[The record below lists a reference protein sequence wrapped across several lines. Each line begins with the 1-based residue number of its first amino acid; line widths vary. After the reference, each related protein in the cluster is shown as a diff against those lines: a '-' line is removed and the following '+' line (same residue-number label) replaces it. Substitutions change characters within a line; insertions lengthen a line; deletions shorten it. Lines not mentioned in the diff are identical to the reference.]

1 MCSVPLIYDSNSASA
16 VPNVMSESNNYMM
29 PFYEG
34 IDLYREQ
41 QQIIG
46 SQQQQQLAQQQQPQ
60 AGSMQQVH
68 SHPAGVNGNQQYWYG
83 YASRSAPSIGLLH
96 QTQVA
101 SQQFFNPSNVLA
113 SWTRPYSSH
122 YSQLPCQQ
130 TYQSHIPQSQ
140 SQSYIQHP
148 ALTQQQFQQYSSTKQ
163 HLARQPQQSS
173 KHVHL
178 RQNRQPQQNSSSEQH
193 LPQNPSPKQQLQH
206 SPLEQQEY
214 SSTHHLQQLPSPNQH
229 LQYPSPQQLSQQLS
243 PQQQLQYSPPQEHL
257 PQESSPQQHFQQTS
271 PSLQQHVQ
279 LEPSQKQHMQ
289 QDMMQWMNAE
299 SAGIEIGN
307 QHSAPAITTNMNSN
321 ISGSMSSS
329 VNESIENTNGS
340 ANESV
345 TGSINGSVNSSVHS
359 QHNSPSTTTHEDFNL
374 SSTCGNTDLTYS
386 GKLSQSV
393 SYDYDNL
400 LLGLLAGFSLEL
412 LGKNMS
418 TTGLT
423 DISTPAPDNQDL
435 SSSPRTSMKDKP
447 TYTPRNLH
455 RRSPYEWMKRPSYQ
469 SQPNP
474 GKTRTKDK
482 YRVVYSDYQRLEL
495 EKEFL
500 SSNRYITIKRKAEIA
515 ELLQLTERQVKIWFQ
530 NRRAK
535 ERKILK
541 RREEQITR
549 HQTTP
554 LEGRAEAATS
564 FPGVPGG
571 MGGMLGGLI
580 HTNDST
586 SSSMQLAA
594 PLVPSS
600 HLHQALCRS
609 STNTSHLSIRNA
621 CPTFAPPELI
631 PSTVS

>member
-1 MCSVPLIYDSNSASA
+1 
-16 VPNVMSESNNYMM
+16 MSESNNYMM

-329 VNESIENTNGS
+329 VNESIENTN
-340 ANESV
+340 
-345 TGSINGSVNSSVHS
+345 
-359 QHNSPSTTTHEDFNL
+359 
-374 SSTCGNTDLTYS
+374 DLTYS

-474 GKTRTKDK
+474 GT
-482 YRVVYSDYQRLEL
+482 YNCSY
-495 EKEFL
+495 
-500 SSNRYITIKRKAEIA
+500 TI
-515 ELLQLTERQVKIWFQ
+515 FQ
-530 NRRAK
+530 
-535 ERKILK
+535 
-541 RREEQITR
+541 
-549 HQTTP
+549 
-554 LEGRAEAATS
+554 
-564 FPGVPGG
+564 FP
-571 MGGMLGGLI
+571 
-580 HTNDST
+580 
-586 SSSMQLAA
+586 
-594 PLVPSS
+594 
-600 HLHQALCRS
+600 
-609 STNTSHLSIRNA
+609 
-621 CPTFAPPELI
+621 F
-631 PSTVS
+631 